1 MHGEIDGRQR
11 LDALERTTQALAAR
25 LDAVEARFAPSA
37 AHASWAPPPPAGV
50 APPLAAPA
58 PAGAT
63 WPAPGPSTAAV
74 RTPAT
79 AAAVRPTAD
88 AATRAADRGPSL
100 EDLVGG
106 RLLAWA
112 GGLAV
117 LVGIA
122 LLLAIAVSNGW
133 IGEATRTLLA
143 GSFSLALIAG
153 GVWQQERRRHS
164 DAALAAVAAGVSGL
178 FVTVAV
184 GGPVYGVLPAA
195 VAHAVALAAGA
206 LAAAVAV
213 RWQSRGIGALGIV
226 GALLAP
232 VLAGAP
238 AESSTLVL
246 LWLAGL
252 SAVAVLVWQ
261 RWNWLSLAVF
271 AVAAPQWLWWLVDS
285 APSQPAALLV
295 LTAFGALNV
304 GAAVGF
310 ELRVP
315 VARLPISS
323 ALLLSLNALLLAIA
337 GRWAFEGSSLAQ
349 AWLVGLATVHLAVGL
364 ATRATRIARDL
375 RLLSLTLGVVLAD
388 VAAATILEGPVLA
401 GVWAVTT
408 AGFALLAR
416 SVVARRKGAYD
427 ELLVGLGL
435 GGHLLLSATQALAQA
450 PPETVAA
457 GDPIAFG
464 GHVAVAATAAAAFA
478 AGRFAA
484 GIRPAWRAT
493 LDAAAMAGI
502 AYLLMLTL
510 DGAVLAAAF
519 AAQALALGTI
529 AARSRDD
536 VAAAGGGAFL
546 ALALGHA
553 LAFAAPPIALVD
565 GLQSIPAAALAL
577 GAPALVALRA
587 ARLLRRGRTVLA
599 ATGLL
604 ALLYLASTAVVTVAA
619 EDLGQLLLSGLWA
632 TTGLAGLVAGLVRD
646 ERTLRLGS
654 LALLGTTIGKV
665 FLYDLAALESLYR
678 VGSFI
683 ALGLL
688 LLLGAGLWQRMRPR
702 PLPDL
707 RTAPPGM
714 R

>member
-1 MHGEIDGRQR
+1 MTSMTPMQR
-11 LDALERTTQALAAR
+11 LENVEQVTRSLAAR
-25 LDAVEARFAPSA
+25 LEALE
-37 AHASWAPPPPAGV
+37 AHAGVVPAAPPPPA
-50 APPLAAPA
+50 PA
-58 PAGAT
+58 PT
-63 WPAPGPSTAAV
+63 SPSVSWPAPTPDSATPST
-74 RTPAT
+74 
-79 AAAVRPTAD
+79 PTAPP
-88 AATRAADRGPSL
+88 APPVGGTRATSL
-100 EDLVGG
+100 EDLLGG
-106 RLLAWA
+106 RVLAWA

-122 LLLAIAVSNGW
+122 LLLAIAASNGW
-133 IGEATRTLLA
+133 IGEGARTLLA
-143 GSFSLALIAG
+143 GTFSLALIAG
-153 GVWQQERRRHS
+153 GVYLQERRSRS
-164 DAALAAVAAGVSGL
+164 DAALAAVAAGISGL

-195 VAHAVALAAGA
+195 AAHALALGAGA
-206 LAAAVAV
+206 VAAAVAV

-238 AESSTLVL
+238 AEASTLAL

-252 SAVAVLVWQ
+252 SGVAVLVWQ
-261 RWNWLSLAVF
+261 RWNWLAFAVF
-271 AVAAPQWLWWLVDS
+271 AVTSAQWLWWLADS
-285 APSQPAALLV
+285 SPSHPAALLV
-295 LTAFGALNV
+295 LTAFGLLNV

-315 VARLPISS
+315 VARLRISS
-323 ALLLSLNALLLAIA
+323 ALLLTFNALVLALAGWWALDGSTLAHGWLIA
-337 GRWAFEGSSLAQ
+337 LA
-349 AWLVGLATVHLAVGL
+349 AVHLAVGL
-364 ATRATRIARDL
+364 ATRTTRVAREL
-375 RLLSLTLGVVLAD
+375 RLLSLALGVILAD
-388 VAAATILEGPVLA
+388 VAAATLLDGPVLA
-401 GVWAVTT
+401 AGWAVAT

-416 SVVARRKGAYD
+416 SVIARRKGEHD

-435 GGHLLLSATQALAQA
+435 GGHLLLSAAQAIAQA
-450 PPETVAA
+450 PPDMIAN
-457 GDPIAFG
+457 GDPITFN
-464 GHVAVAATAAAAFA
+464 GHIAIAATAAAAFV

-484 GIRPAWRAT
+484 DIRPQWRAA
-493 LDAAAMAGI
+493 LDGVAMAGV
-502 AYLLMLTL
+502 AYLSMLTL
-510 DGAVLAAAF
+510 DGPLLAAAF

-529 AARSRDD
+529 AARGRDD
-536 VAAAGGGAFL
+536 VAMYGAGAFL

-553 LAFAAPPIALVD
+553 LAFEAPPTALVD
-565 GLQSIPAAALAL
+565 GLDSISAAAIALAAAAFAAL
-577 GAPALVALRA
+577 RGSQLLVAH
-587 ARLLRRGRTVLA
+587 RTALTT
-599 ATGLL
+599 TGAL
-604 ALLYLASTAVVTVAA
+604 ALLYLASAAVITVAG

-632 TTGLAGLVAGLVRD
+632 TTGLTGLIVGLVRD

-688 LLLGAGLWQRMRPR
+688 LLLAAALWQRMRPR

-707 RTAPPGM
+707 RTAPPAM